1 MTHGE
6 KAAATIFFIC
16 GFFIGGLGGL
26 TLGHDLTMKEV
37 NQNVTSE

>member
-6 KAAATIFFIC
+6 KAAAIIFFIC

-26 TLGHDLTMKEV
+26 TLGADLTMKEI
-37 NQNVTSE
+37 NQNVVNQ